1 MPSIGEA
8 HVPRRVVIVGGGFSG
23 ASIAVQLVRAS
34 KAPLHITIIDPAER
48 AGRGLAYR
56 AIDPDHRL
64 NASSYAHSLLPDD
77 AWHFSRWCKA
87 NGLSEQDPQALWED
101 GGVYFR
107 RSDFGRYIEET
118 LQAHASWP
126 ATGSTISHLRDQAV
140 DLSSTSQPLRVK
152 TAGGHELVT
161 DLLFIATGNPFP
173 RLQRPFEPGLATHPA
188 VIENALDTH
197 RLYEIAP
204 TARVLLIG
212 SGLTALD
219 VLSTLVRRR
228 HSGEIVVVSRRG
240 LRPKPQGPMP
250 AALAQ
255 TPGLTATD
263 TLPGAFALSRINGPA
278 PDFLTRAGVPA
289 TARAW
294 LHALRAQIAKVSS
307 EGVLWHQAFDEMRDA
322 VWRLWPTLPAPEKRR
337 FLRQL
342 RSWYDV
348 HRYRSPPQNQALV
361 DTAVAEGRI
370 RFIAARLKSVSAA
383 DQGPA
388 VNVSWRLRDEQLAD
402 LQRFD
407 AVINCTGLDALAALA
422 ANSFLQSATRHGWLR
437 RDACSLGFEVDD
449 QCCAVGPDGSVFSK
463 IRVVGPPTVGSF
475 GDPIGAMYIAAQIHR
490 ILPGILD
497 SS

>member
-1 MPSIGEA
+1 MSSIGEA

-34 KAPLHITIIDPAER
+34 KAQLHITIIDPAER

-152 TAGGHELVT
+152 TAGGHELVA
-161 DLLFIATGNPFP
+161 DLLFIATGNPLP
-173 RLQRPFEPGLATHPA
+173 RLQCPFEPGLATHPA

-294 LHALRAQIAKVSS
+294 LHALRTQIAKINS
-307 EGVLWHQAFDEMRDA
+307 EGALWHQAFDEMRDA

-361 DTAVAEGRI
+361 DAAVAEGAI
-370 RFIAARLKSVSAA
+370 QFMAVRLTAVSADKCGA
-383 DQGPA
+383 GVIVNWRRSGGHLGDQ
-388 VNVSWRLRDEQLAD
+388 QY
-402 LQRFD
+402 FD
-407 AVINCTGLDALAALA
+407 AVINCTGLDALTALA
-422 ANSFLQSATRHGWLR
+422 ANPFLVSATERGWFR
-437 RDACSLGFEVDD
+437 RDPSSLGFEVDD
-449 QCCAVGPDGSVFSK
+449 QCRAVGPDGTVHPTVR
-463 IRVVGPPTVGSF
+463 IIGPPTVGTF
-475 GDPIGAMYIAAQIHR
+475 GDPIGAMYIGAQIHR
-490 ILPGILD
+490 ILPGVLGGT
-497 SS
+497 